1 MISLFISTTNE
12 DTDSGQCFVA
22 QTMLAKLVFHRRA
35 HREHGANIK
44 LLFFVNSV
52 TSVVNSLNL
61 AVVRLTDRVLPYG

>member
-1 MISLFISTTNE
+1 
-12 DTDSGQCFVA
+12 
-22 QTMLAKLVFHRRA
+22 MLAKLVFHRRA
-35 HREHGANIK
+35 HRERGANIK